1 MGRKNKR
8 KKPNITKYLCIY
20 GRLARKNNSVAYC
33 KLHKCYLEPKD
44 IAEKNAIIKDA
55 NISKSCNKLEEDTN
69 GN

>member
-44 IAEKNAIIKDA
+44 IAEKM
-55 NISKSCNKLEEDTN
+55 
-69 GN
+69 